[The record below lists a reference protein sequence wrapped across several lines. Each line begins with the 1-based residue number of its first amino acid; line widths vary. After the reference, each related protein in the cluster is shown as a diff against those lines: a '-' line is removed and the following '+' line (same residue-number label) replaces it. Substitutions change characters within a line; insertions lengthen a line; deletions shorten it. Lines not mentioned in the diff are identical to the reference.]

1 MTDREEVGVF
11 PMVIGGEFTPHVASK
26 IFCFLDKS
34 ALLTCRK
41 VSREWRNLV
50 DLETKLWSEIPP
62 ARYGEAAESG
72 RLEICRLI
80 IGRAVTKNPGT
91 EKGMTPLH
99 RAALKGHLNICR
111 LIIQVLHDKNPGQV
125 TDASFGLTFYFE
137 QMRTFLEFEQVKP
150 GFTNYQPQ
158 PIYSGALSKI
168 EGIKIKA

>member
-1 MTDREEVGVF
+1 MTEREQEVGVF

-26 IFCFLDKS
+26 IFCLLDKS

-80 IGRAVTKNPGT
+80 IGRVVTKNPAT
-91 EKGMTPLH
+91 EKGWTPLH

-111 LIIQVLHDKNPGQV
+111 LIIQGLHDKNPGQV
-125 TDASFGLTFYFE
+125 TALMHLLMGWLFFMLFKLVLLGSHWDNGSNHL
-137 QMRTFLEFEQVKP
+137 Q
-150 GFTNYQPQ
+150 GFW
-158 PIYSGALSKI
+158 
-168 EGIKIKA
+168 